1 MMQSASGHTADSRPD
16 DVNKRI
22 NAVIAASALMA
33 IVLHLGLRFAGA
45 ATLAANWPLIA
56 LLAVAGSVQVCGLVL
71 RLIRAEFGSDLLAGM
86 SIITSAVLGEYLA
99 GSIVV
104 LMLAGGAVLE
114 EYAVRRAASVLHLLA
129 KRMPSVAHRHDAN
142 GPKEIAL
149 SDVAVGDLLCVYPHE
164 ICPVDGVVVEG
175 RGAMDEAY
183 LTGEPFKISKAP
195 GSNVLSGA
203 INGETMLVIR
213 AEKRAIDSRYA
224 QIMNVMQQS
233 QQRRPKLRRV
243 GDRLGAAYTPF
254 VLAIALGAWLVTHDP
269 VRLLAVL
276 VVATPCPLLIG
287 IPVAILGAISLA
299 AKRGIIIKDPAI
311 LEQID
316 QCRTAI
322 FDKTGTL
329 TYGEPAP
336 VEQECAEGMSSD
348 DVLRLAASLE
358 FYSRHPLAAP
368 ILRAAKQNGLQ
379 LLPVSEISEPPGQGL
394 VGIVQG
400 RRVEVTGRKRLIASA
415 PEVAAAL
422 APSTT
427 GMECVV
433 LIDGRYAARYRFRDV
448 SRADSPPFIG
458 HLGPRHRF
466 RRLLLVS
473 GDQEAEVRHLA
484 QVVGIDHIFAGRS
497 PEEKVHIVRQETA
510 KAKTLYVGDGIND
523 APALLA
529 ATVGVAFGKASDITA
544 EAAGEVVL
552 DSSFERLDE
561 LFHVGRRLR
570 RIALQTAIGGMAA
583 SFVCMLLAARGHLS
597 PVEGAIAQELIDV
610 LAVLNAL
617 RARVHLANFR
627 TFRIRPAPAPL
638 RRNNAS

>member
-1 MMQSASGHTADSRPD
+1 MTQSASGDTAESRPIPGSL
-16 DVNKRI
+16 RI
-22 NAVIAASALMA
+22 DAVIAVSALIA
-33 IVLHLGLRFAGA
+33 IALHIGFRFAGTATVA
-45 ATLAANWPLIA
+45 ADWPLIA
-56 LLAVAGSVQVCGLVL
+56 LLAVAGSVQVCGLAL
-71 RLIRAEFGSDLLAGM
+71 HLIRGEFGSDLLAGM

-114 EYAVRRAASVLHLLA
+114 EHAVRRAASVLRLLA
-129 KRMPSVAHRHDAN
+129 KRMPSLAHRHDPS

-149 SDVAVGDLLCVYPHE
+149 PDVAVGDLLSVFPYE

-175 RGAMDEAY
+175 HGAMDEAY

-203 INGETMLVIR
+203 INGATMLVIKAERR
-213 AEKRAIDSRYA
+213 AVDSRYA

-254 VLAIALGAWLVTHDP
+254 VLAIALGAWAVTRDP
-269 VRLLAVL
+269 VRFLAVL

-287 IPVAILGAISLA
+287 IPVAIIGAISLA

-311 LEQID
+311 LEQIA

-329 TYGEPAP
+329 TYGEPAL
-336 VEQECAEGMSSD
+336 VEQDCAEGISSNE
-348 DVLRLAASLE
+348 VLRLAASLE
-358 FYSRHPLAAP
+358 FYSRHPLASP

-379 LLPVSEISEPPGQGL
+379 LIPVSEVSEPPGQGL

-400 RRVEVTGRKRLIASA
+400 RHVEVTGRQRLVASA
-415 PEVAAAL
+415 PEIAAAL
-422 APSTT
+422 PPSAT

-433 LIDGRYAARYRFRDV
+433 VIDGCYATRYRFRDV

-466 RRLLLVS
+466 TRLLLVS

-484 QVVGIDHIFAGRS
+484 EVVGIDHLFAGRS
-497 PEEKVHIVRQETA
+497 PEEKVSIVRQETT

-529 ATVGVAFGKASDITA
+529 ATVGVSFGTASDITA
-544 EAAGEVVL
+544 EAAGAVVL
-552 DSSFERLDE
+552 DSSFEKLDE

-570 RIALQTAIGGMAA
+570 RIALQTAIGGMTA
-583 SFVCMLLAARGHLS
+583 SFACMVLAAAGHLS
-597 PVEGAIAQELIDV
+597 PVEGAVAQELIDV

-617 RARVHLANFR
+617 RAVRPPRQLSDFQNS
-627 TFRIRPAPAPL
+627 TRPAPPL
-638 RRNNAS
+638 QE